1 VIKKLINSVTIIAG
15 RVQHCPLQMMRSG
28 TALSPQGSL
37 CFPLES
43 YPLHSSID
51 TLATGRGD
59 RPTSADYSD
68 PDDAVSMGDSEVH
81 RGLSHVDDE
90 NDLQGKSDCERSP
103 KCVFQ

>member
-1 VIKKLINSVTIIAG
+1 M
-15 RVQHCPLQMMRSG
+15 PG
-28 TALSPQGSL
+28 TDVETRFTFLERLRRLALRRYAL
-37 CFPLES
+37 FHKAMES

-90 NDLQGKSDCERSP
+90 NDLQGKPYCERSP